1 MQVGASPVYRL
12 DRKLGKGGF
21 GQVFLGRRI
30 NGGTERTGPH
40 AIEVMD
46 IVKLY
51 ENLVVVIEYEL
62 QDICSHYTVWL

>member
-46 IVKLY
+46 IVKLN
-51 ENLVVVIEYEL
+51 ESLLVVIEYE
-62 QDICSHYTVWL
+62 CST